1 MPIVSCQKVW
11 THAPGDDARYY
22 GNASELVAQC
32 HEVSL
37 SMMGKLMG
45 SVQFFTRNEVGSAV
59 TRALYSTK
67 SMLP

>member
-11 THAPGDDARYY
+11 IHALGDDAQYH

-45 SVQFFTRNEVGSAV
+45 SVQFLTRNEVGSAV
-59 TRALYSTK
+59 TRAVYSTK

>member
-11 THAPGDDARYY
+11 IHALGDDAQYH

-45 SVQFFTRNEVGSAV
+45 SVQFRTRNEVGSAV
-59 TRALYSTK
+59 TRALCSTK